1 MRIVTVK
8 NDKGIYIPPFM
19 SDFTK
24 EESDLIGK
32 LWDISTKQGY
42 IADSLGCT
50 QCLALMYD
58 ELPCYFKILFKNVE
72 RTEVSYEDYERGFW

>member
-8 NDKGIYIPPFM
+8 TNRDRYIPPFM
-19 SDFTK
+19 TDFTK

-32 LWDISTKQGY
+32 LWDISTKHGY
-42 IADSLGCT
+42 IADSLGST

-58 ELPCYFKILFKNVE
+58 ELPCYFKILFKKVE

>member
-8 NDKGIYIPPFM
+8 TDGNICISPFM
-19 SDFTK
+19 TDFTS
-24 EESDLIGK
+24 EEANLIGK
-32 LWDISTKQGY
+32 LWDISTKNGY